1 MLRNYLKTAL
11 RAMYR
16 DKWYSIVNIGGL
28 AIGMCVALLLTIYV
42 KFELSF
48 DKFHN
53 DYHRVYRL
61 HNHFSREGLEEQK
74 LAATLLDVGENI
86 LEEITEVEAMSRI
99 FYMSTGTVNV
109 SGQLHKTSSIIYTDT
124 SFFSIFSFPMK
135 MGKKVNPIAE
145 PGSIVITEKIANIWF
160 GDENPIGQ
168 SVTFGTVDFDTL
180 TSSFIRIQQPFTVA
194 AVLADIP
201 KNSHLTFD
209 VITSFNSVPR
219 NFIASQG
226 LDFKTFV
233 KLYNPITPEVSEKIG
248 AVNANTIE
256 QAFGSFGR
264 ESANTQT
271 RLMPLHKIHLNA
283 KYPYDEAITSSKV
296 FVYTLGI
303 IAILVLGIAS
313 INFVNLTTAR
323 ADTRKREVGVRKAV
337 GSSRRHLII
346 QFIGESIMASMLA
359 LMMSFA
365 LTELLI
371 TPFNNLLGTSL
382 VIEYWENQFFFAI
395 IILFAIVVG
404 AIGGAYPAIY
414 ISSFKPISILRSISD
429 NGKSSPILKSI
440 LVVFQ
445 FGMAA
450 LLIFGLIVINLQVRF
465 MNSKDLGFD
474 KENVV
479 VFFGITEKLSNS
491 YHTIRDEI
499 LSNPNV
505 IQLSGAQHL
514 PGSTLA
520 GMNLYTEGSDPSSAF
535 SIKENRVQ
543 DYYLETL
550 NMKIVEGR
558 NFNPNSSA
566 DDDSYIINQSA
577 ARMLGVENPIGQRVV
592 MWRRPGTIIGVVSDY
607 HFASLRE
614 NIEPLIISRYNK
626 RVTNLTIRINSHNRN
641 ETLSQIEE
649 TIKKYEPNYQ
659 SSFTFLDDYLA
670 RQYKDEN
677 RSFKLI
683 LSASI
688 LAIILS
694 MVGLYALSAYAI
706 SRRTKELGVRKILG
720 ASVSNLS
727 QLLLSDTT
735 KWVLLANIIALPIGW
750 FVANGWLSD
759 FAYRI
764 EIKPWVFAASA
775 AITYLI
781 ALATIAWQVYRA
793 ANNNPVKALRYE

>member
-1 MLRNYLKTAL
+1 MIKNFLLTAL

-16 DKWYSIVNIGGL
+16 DKWYSLVNIGGL

-48 DKFHN
+48 DRFHE

-61 HNHFSREGLEEQK
+61 HNHFTREGLEEQK
-74 LAATLLDVGENI
+74 LAGTLLDVGENI
-86 LEEITEVEAMSRI
+86 IEEVSEVESMARI
-99 FYMSTGTVNV
+99 FYMSTGAVNV
-109 SGQLHKTSSIIYTDT
+109 NSQLHKSSSIIYTDT
-124 SFFSIFSFPMK
+124 SFFNIFSFPMQ
-135 MGKKVNPIAE
+135 MGKESNPIAE
-145 PGSIVITEKIANIWF
+145 HGSIVITEKIAKIWF

-180 TSSFIRIQQPFTVA
+180 TSSFIRIQQPFTVT

-209 VITSFNSVPR
+209 VVTSFNSVPR
-219 NFIASQG
+219 NFISRQG
-226 LDFKTFV
+226 LDFKTFI
-233 KLYNPITPEVSEKIG
+233 KLYNPVTQEVSEKIG

-256 QAFGSFGR
+256 RAFGNFGR

-283 KYPYDEAITSSKV
+283 NYPYDEAITSSKV

-323 ADTRKREVGVRKAV
+323 TDTRKREVGVRKAV
-337 GSSRRHLII
+337 GSGRIHLIA
-346 QFIGESIMASMLA
+346 QFIGESVMASLLA
-359 LMMSFA
+359 LMIAFA

-382 VIEYWENQFFFAI
+382 VIEYWQNQYFFALI
-395 IILFAIVVG
+395 IVFAILVG

-414 ISSFKPISILRSISD
+414 ISRFKPISILRGISD
-429 NGKSSPILKSI
+429 KGKSSSTLKAI

-465 MNSKDLGFD
+465 MNNKYLGFD

-479 VFFGITEKLSNS
+479 IFFGITEKLSNS
-491 YHTIRDEI
+491 YNTIRDEI
-499 LSNPNV
+499 LSNPNI

-514 PGSTLA
+514 PGGTLA
-520 GMNLYTEGSDPSSAF
+520 GMNLYPEGNEPSTAF
-535 SIKENRVQ
+535 SIKESRVQ
-543 DYYLETL
+543 NLYLETL

-558 NFNPNSSA
+558 NFNPYSTA

-577 ARMLGVENPIGQRVV
+577 AQMLGVENPIGQRVV
-592 MWRRPGTIIGVVSDY
+592 MWRRPGTIIGIVSDY

-614 NIEPLIISRYNK
+614 NIEPLIISRYDK
-626 RVTNLTIRINSHNRN
+626 RVTNLTIRIDSQNRN
-641 ETLSQIEE
+641 ETLTHIEE
-649 TIKKYEPNYQ
+649 TIRKYEPNYQ
-659 SSFTFLDDYLA
+659 SSYTFLDDYLA
-670 RQYKDEN
+670 KQYKNED

-720 ASVSNLS
+720 ASVYKLS

-735 KWVLLANIIALPIGW
+735 KWVLMANIIALPIGW
-750 FVANGWLSD
+750 FVANGWLND

-775 AITYLI
+775 ISTYLI
-781 ALATIAWQVYRA
+781 AIITIAWQVNRA
-793 ANNNPVKALRYE
+793 ARSNPVEALRYE